1 MKISHKSLYIL
12 NVFYS
17 VYSLNDFIMLLII
30 CVHLF
35 LTFCFG
41 NKLTDDKYSQIA
53 LYCDVSVD
61 TQRSTKA

>member
-53 LYCDVSVD
+53 LY
-61 TQRSTKA
+61 